1 MIDTTGVRSMS
12 DMKAYEGEYSFE
24 GSFKHRKDGI
34 NELEVRGFTY
44 GGEYYHPKE
53 TIKFII
59 KEEPDDWIS
68 VKDDS
73 IAVTEGGKTLEEA
86 LGNAFMMAAD
96 QYEELVSIPDS
107 KAVHIREVRDK
118 FRTWEV
124 YVIDRKAQ

>member
-1 MIDTTGVRSMS
+1 MS
-12 DMKAYEGEYSFE
+12 DMKAYEGEYSYE

-34 NELEVRGFTY
+34 NVLEVRGFTY
-44 GGEYYHPKE
+44 SGKYYRPKE

-86 LGNAFMMAAD
+86 LGNAFMMAAE

-107 KAVHIREVRDK
+107 KAKHVREVRDK